1 MNTPFSPD
9 FQTLSGQLNL
19 KLEKGRLLEVNS
31 SAAQILNVLSLQSL
45 FKFATLDLQG
55 SVGNLVSKGTAFNT
69 INTTFNIQNGIA
81 KTDQFVMILDQARVA
96 MNGQIDVPKQ
106 TQDLRVTIFPTI
118 DATAGSLALFAINPI
133 VGLSALVGQYLVTN
147 QINRSMQSDYLIQGS
162 WVDPEVVPL
171 NQQGQPLDKNT
182 LDTIRK
188 KGLLTEQS
196 KPNSSGNTTPA
207 PVPAAAS
214 PSE

>member
-69 INTTFNIQNGIA
+69 INTTFNIQNGYCRLP
-81 KTDQFVMILDQARVA
+81 TQSRQFYEFP
-96 MNGQIDVPKQ
+96 GHHFKGPTQIKFNMD
-106 TQDLRVTIFPTI
+106 
-118 DATAGSLALFAINPI
+118 
-133 VGLSALVGQYLVTN
+133 
-147 QINRSMQSDYLIQGS
+147 NRSEFI
-162 WVDPEVVPL
+162 E
-171 NQQGQPLDKNT
+171 
-182 LDTIRK
+182 IFRF
-188 KGLLTEQS
+188 
-196 KPNSSGNTTPA
+196 
-207 PVPAAAS
+207 
-214 PSE
+214 